1 MLKNS
6 PLTMRIPELKE
17 KIFQIENDEQ
27 FNSIALEVF
36 RFQYS
41 GCEVYR
47 RFCKALE
54 TDVQSINHFSQI
66 PFLPIEFFKQ
76 HKIVSSTEEPL
87 QVFFSSGTTG
97 RETSRHFI
105 IDPEIYKKSF
115 TLAFQKFFGQ
125 PQDYHILALLPG
137 YLEREGSSLI
147 YMVNEL
153 ISLSQSPHSGFYLD
167 ELESLQKKI
176 KDLKDDP
183 KKVLLIGVS
192 FALMDMAENF
202 PVTHPRL
209 MVIETGGMKGRR
221 REMVR
226 EELHETLMKAFS
238 VDNVYSEYGMTE
250 LLSQAYSAREG
261 IFSTPPWMK
270 VLIRDMNDPLSQVAA
285 ERSGGI
291 SVIDLANLF
300 SCSFIATQDLGRIL
314 AQNRFAI
321 LGRFDNTDVRGCN
334 LLVQ

>member
-1 MLKNS
+1 MKI
-6 PLTMRIPELKE
+6 TELKE
-17 KIFQIENDEQ
+17 KIFRIENEEQ

-41 GCEVYR
+41 ACEVY
-47 RFCKALE
+47 
-54 TDVQSINHFSQI
+54 NHFCQALQTDIQAVNHYSQI
-66 PFLPIEFFKQ
+66 PFLPIELFKK
-76 HKIVSSTEEPL
+76 HRIVSVQEAAK
-87 QVFFSSGTTG
+87 QVFYSSGTTG
-97 RETSRHFI
+97 QETSRHFI

-115 TLAFQKFFGQ
+115 TLTFQKFFGQ

-167 ELESLQKKI
+167 ELESLQNKI
-176 KDLKDDP
+176 KELKDDSR
-183 KKVLLIGVS
+183 KVLLIGVS
-192 FALMDMAENF
+192 FALLDLAEKF
-202 PVTHPRL
+202 PITHPRL
-209 MVIETGGMKGRR
+209 MVMETGGMKGRR

-238 VDNVYSEYGMTE
+238 VDSVYSEYGMTE
-250 LLSQAYSAREG
+250 LLSQAYSVGEG

-314 AQNRFAI
+314 PQNRFVI